1 MMGAGH
7 VAAPRE
13 GARSCYSA
21 PARWAWC
28 TYGGS
33 AADTQLPGCTLHG
46 AAHCAMLF
54 ARCRVPQR
62 PYSAAGSLNLDL
74 YLPCLQVPNIFI
86 GGRGVGGCNE
96 GPGLLPLY
104 RAGQLAP
111 MLRDVGAL

>member
-1 MMGAGH
+1 MAPCFLR
-7 VAAPRE
+7 AAE
-13 GARSCYSA
+13 CHNG
-21 PARWAWC
+21 
-28 TYGGS
+28 
-33 AADTQLPGCTLHG
+33 L
-46 AAHCAMLF
+46 M
-54 ARCRVPQR
+54 
-62 PYSAAGSLNLDL
+62 AGSLNLDL